1 MIDTLKVFKNTQS
14 RCQLF
19 KFQLKVIVG
28 LDGCA
33 ICIGVINW
41 LGRDVGR
48 ARGEEKMP
56 VQIKEI
62 MMN

>member
-1 MIDTLKVFKNTQS
+1 MIDALKVLKNTQS

-19 KFQLKVIVG
+19 KLQLKVIVG
-28 LDGCA
+28 LDGCG

-41 LGRDVGR
+41 LGRDVER
-48 ARGEEKMP
+48 ARGDVKMP
-56 VQIKEI
+56 VRTKEI